1 MTNPNE
7 PPQPPSN
14 RPQPPPPSQD
24 PQNTT
29 SSPMLNTYIHHTTNL
44 PDRIV
49 RAEVGSK
56 TVQDQVSKTLKAVA
70 RFEVEFA
77 L

>member
-1 MTNPNE
+1 
-7 PPQPPSN
+7 
-14 RPQPPPPSQD
+14 
-24 PQNTT
+24 
-29 SSPMLNTYIHHTTNL
+29 MLNTYIHHTTNL